1 LFDEPSKQHPKTRG
15 AGRVLP
21 RQGDGNRRDGG
32 HARSTAGSR
41 RSILPVSMRTV
52 FGFGRI
58 TMMGTE
64 RLIASL
70 NLLMEQFEPESDD
83 LHEVHF
89 KVREIMSQ
97 LRAMGATIPEDLIR
111 FERELTEDVEKTR

>member
-1 LFDEPSKQHPKTRG
+1 
-15 AGRVLP
+15 
-21 RQGDGNRRDGG
+21 
-32 HARSTAGSR
+32 
-41 RSILPVSMRTV
+41 
-52 FGFGRI
+52 
-58 TMMGTE
+58 MMGTE